1 MSVINKLGAVSVVN
15 KQFFIV
21 SPATVEA
28 EERVAGKR
36 APDALHQKKKSM
48 QFSTS
53 EVKQVV

>member
-15 KQFFIV
+15 KQFIV